1 MTAGYL
7 FSETAPADGT
17 TQIIVESGT
26 ILVFWGTS
34 ARLLQRDDQLALS
47 STTYSI
53 YSVEPSLITITLK
66 VDPSRYNPESAT
78 LPIGV
83 CLSLLSNLHTTWL
96 RSNTHRVKAWLQPW
110 RGQSSVVDAT
120 WSFVRELEKEMR
132 IEEIREDRPSNL
144 PLPTSFFQTPN
155 ADRGIL

>member
-7 FSETAPADGT
+7 FSETAPADT
-17 TQIIVESGT
+17 TQLVVESGT
-26 ILVFWGTS
+26 ILVFWGTT
-34 ARLLQRDDQLALS
+34 ARLLQQDDQLALS

-66 VDPSRYNPESAT
+66 VDPSQYNPESAS
-78 LPIGV
+78 LPIGL
-83 CLSLLSNLHTTWL
+83 CLLLLSGLHTTWL
-96 RSNTHRVKAWLQPW
+96 KSNTHQVKTWLQPW

-120 WSFVRELEKEMR
+120 WRFVREIEKDMR

-144 PLPTSFFQTPN
+144 PLATSFFRTPN
-155 ADRGIL
+155 AGRGFL

>member
-7 FSETAPADGT
+7 FSETAPADT
-17 TQIIVESGT
+17 TQIVVESGT
-26 ILVFWGTS
+26 ILVFWGTL
-34 ARLLQRDDQLALS
+34 ARLLQRDAQLALS

-53 YSVEPSLITITLK
+53 YSIEPSLITITLD
-66 VDPSRYNPESAT
+66 VNPSHDNQESAS

-96 RSNTHRVKAWLQPW
+96 RSNTHRVKTWLQPW
-110 RGQSSVVDAT
+110 RGQSNVVDAT
-120 WSFVRELEKEMR
+120 WSFVREIEKEMR

-144 PLPTSFFQTPN
+144 PLPTSFFETPN
-155 ADRGIL
+155 ADRAFL